1 MFLKYFQKNLADIF
15 LMGVDFPEINLFE
28 GNEKK
33 CKNFGKLSIAP
44 MLTTFCC
51 ENKLKF
57 KN

>member
-1 MFLKYFQKNLADIF
+1 
-15 LMGVDFPEINLFE
+15 MGVDFPEINLFE

-33 CKNFGKLSIAP
+33 CKNFGKLNIAP

>member
-1 MFLKYFQKNLADIF
+1 
-15 LMGVDFPEINLFE
+15 MGVDFPEINLFE
-28 GNEKK
+28 GNENK
-33 CKNFGKLSIAP
+33 CKNFGKLNIAP